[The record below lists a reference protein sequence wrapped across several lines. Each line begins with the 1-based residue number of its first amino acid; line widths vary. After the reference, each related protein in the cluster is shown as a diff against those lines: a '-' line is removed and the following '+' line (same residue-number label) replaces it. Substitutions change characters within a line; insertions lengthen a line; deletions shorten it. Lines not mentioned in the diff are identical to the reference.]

1 MKDDFEGSEDDDEA
15 GHVMGS
21 ISCRYFFCL
30 FSFMFKLMLY
40 LYSFHLCVLSPPLI
54 RVFGVGGNWL
64 LFLFLLYISLS
75 ASEEYGVLIHKIHYK
90 EKTGASSEKS
100 IIINIHERECVNQ
113 KRYSSKRKNKR
124 RINAGHFNA

>member
-40 LYSFHLCVLSPPLI
+40 LYSSHLCVLSPPLI
-54 RVFGVGGNWL
+54 RVFGVGGEL
-64 LFLFLLYISLS
+64 VTFSFSVIYIP
-75 ASEEYGVLIHKIHYK
+75 
-90 EKTGASSEKS
+90 
-100 IIINIHERECVNQ
+100 ECE
-113 KRYSSKRKNKR
+113 R
-124 RINAGHFNA
+124 RIRSTYT

>member
-21 ISCRYFFCL
+21 ISSRYFFCL

-40 LYSFHLCVLSPPLI
+40 LYSFHLCVLSPLLI

-75 ASEEYGVLIHKIHYK
+75 ASEEYGVLIHKIH
-90 EKTGASSEKS
+90 
-100 IIINIHERECVNQ
+100 
-113 KRYSSKRKNKR
+113 
-124 RINAGHFNA
+124 